1 MRLVIVGLMERD
13 IMSLKFGA
21 CSTFAATLLGF
32 ALTTMPA
39 HAYIEAGT
47 LNCRSLGPSGYI
59 VFSAGVLDCVFTPAS
74 GASLPHYQGTVQR
87 FGAQIGFTNDAVLG
101 WIVLAA
107 TSRLGPGALAG
118 GYVGASGGATV
129 GVGLAANGLVGG
141 LNNSFALQ
149 PISFEG
155 QTGLNVIATVTG
167 LELRPVMPARP
178 RHHRRHRR

>member
-1 MRLVIVGLMERD
+1 
-13 IMSLKFGA
+13 MSLKFGA
-21 CSTFAATLLGF
+21 CSAFAATLFGL

-39 HAYIEAGT
+39 HAYVEAGT
-47 LNCRSLGPSGYI
+47 LNCRSPGASGYI
-59 VFSAGVLDCVFTPAS
+59 VFSTRVFDCVFTPAS
-74 GASLPHYQGTVQR
+74 GAPLQHYQGTVQR
-87 FGAQIGFTNDAVLG
+87 FGAQIGFTNDAILG
-101 WIVLAA
+101 WAVFAA

-141 LNNSFALQ
+141 FNNSFALQ
-149 PISFEG
+149 PLSIEG

-167 LELRPVMPARP
+167 IDLRPVVPA